1 MSARDGPDVWQQV
14 CFSKLEVNVKKF
26 SLFILSASLL
36 MSHATFAG
44 ALYGTARIG
53 QAPAANTKISV
64 ACPGFDKPGQ
74 TSLSTVTD
82 ARGSFSLRVQA
93 TGRCEMRVE
102 QNNRTGSAF
111 EVFVSN
117 NPLRFDFELDN
128 ALKRV
133 R

>member
-1 MSARDGPDVWQQV
+1 M
-14 CFSKLEVNVKKF
+14 KKF
-26 SLFILSASLL
+26 YLFILSASLL
-36 MSHATFAG
+36 VSHAAFAG

-53 QAPAANTKISV
+53 QSPAANAKISV

-93 TGRCEMRVE
+93 TGRCEMQVE
-102 QNNRTGSAF
+102 QNNQKGPAF

-117 NPLRFDFELDN
+117 NPLRFDFELN
-128 ALKRV
+128 TTLKRV